1 MTIGIKQQEKA
12 TYFPKREPSDG
23 VIDWNIKIKNI
34 INLSKALTHPFPG
47 CYSTIKGEKITIWR
61 MNVFSNSFEYTR
73 AEQGEIIQVFY
84 NNKFLVKT
92 ADSVVIVHEY
102 DTRNINLIK
111 SGNKFDIVDLKSVY
125 KIFEK
130 RYPNFVKRNQME
142 ITLDKMIKGNYIG

>member
-1 MTIGIKQQEKA
+1 LTIGIKQQEKA

-34 INLSKALTHPFPG
+34 INLSKALTHPFPD